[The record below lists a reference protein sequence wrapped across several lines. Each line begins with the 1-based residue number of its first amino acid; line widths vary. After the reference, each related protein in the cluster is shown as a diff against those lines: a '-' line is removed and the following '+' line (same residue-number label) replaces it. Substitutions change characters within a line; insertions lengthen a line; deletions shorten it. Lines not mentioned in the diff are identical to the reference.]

1 MKNNEWISLEDKLPE
16 KYGMVL
22 AFTECGD
29 IDVVY
34 FFVDASWGGTDKITH
49 WMPLPE
55 PPKE

>member
-1 MKNNEWISLEDKLPE
+1 MNEWISVNNSLPE

-34 FFVDASWGGTDKITH
+34 FFVDTSWGGTDKITH
-49 WMPLPE
+49 WMPLPDA
-55 PPKE
+55 PKE